1 MNEKTIKKACELLE
15 RTIKL
20 NENAGPEFYYN
31 FDFSG
36 HTKQVDFVK
45 RALPGYEPVIKV
57 YSYLEQPDLSVSLE
71 DIEELIAA
79 EEKAQKEARENDLI

>member
-1 MNEKTIKKACELLE
+1 MNEKTIKKVCELFK

-31 FDFSG
+31 FEFSG

-45 RALPGYEPVIKV
+45 RALPGYESVIRV
-57 YSYLEQPDLSVSLE
+57 YSYLDKPELTVSLE
-71 DIEELIAA
+71 DIEKLIAA